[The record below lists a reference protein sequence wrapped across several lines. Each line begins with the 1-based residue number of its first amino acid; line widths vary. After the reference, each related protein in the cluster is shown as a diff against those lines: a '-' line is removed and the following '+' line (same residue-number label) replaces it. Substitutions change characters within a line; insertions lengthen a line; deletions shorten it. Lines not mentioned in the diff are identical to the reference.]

1 MARIPNQDRA
11 PLHPIERA
19 AVEFDAGSLGA
30 LIELADATG
39 NRGLRAVALEMARH
53 GRAHRRR
60 VETWGRIGRQGAPTS
75 RAVRARAE
83 LDALFAP
90 PARG

>member
-19 AVEFDAGSLGA
+19 AVEFDAGSPGA

-39 NRGLRAVALEMARH
+39 NRGLRAVAIEMARH

-60 VETWGRIGRQGAPTS
+60 AETWESVQRQAD
-75 RAVRARAE
+75 RARTARAE
-83 LDALFAP
+83 LDALFGSP
-90 PARG
+90 ER